1 MGMEE
6 SETRD
11 GHRAKKCEISHIDA
25 VAGWYRLSSQGK
37 LPISW
42 ARFVTRELLLTDYP
56 VPYDFIAKPWI
67 KRISG
72 TPRAHTI
79 GASLRA

>member
-1 MGMEE
+1 MEE

>member
-1 MGMEE
+1 MEE

-42 ARFVTRELLLTDYP
+42 ARFVTRESLLTDCRM
-56 VPYDFIAKPWI
+56 ILSRRAKP
-67 KRISG
+67 
-72 TPRAHTI
+72 
-79 GASLRA
+79 